1 MSSIKTVYQGE
12 IRRFRLDESKPFAD
26 LRAQFV
32 KLYKL
37 NEGCELLCKY
47 QDDESEWVTVTS
59 DVELIEAMRL
69 CSQAACLKLHVAVD
83 GAPQSAPAIAPTTAP
98 TAPKVVEEDKK
109 AKSAL
114 PPTPLPSS
122 PSQEALE
129 KKRMIKEKQQIRFAA
144 SASPQVQAMVQ
155 DLLHAN
161 RHMVDS
167 FATVTVENEDGEP
180 VALVDNNNEA
190 EGEEAATTNATGAAV
205 HHGVACDMCGVD
217 PIVGV
222 RFKCKTCHN
231 FDLCEAC
238 EAKEVYSTS
247 HVLLKIRSAIRRH
260 GRWFHGLRRHGHCHA
275 RGGDSQFKAEFVET
289 ADCKQDKSVKIN
301 GLLEQVWSVK
311 NVGEV
316 AWPEGCNLQFHNGR
330 LSFADRTKPVAI
342 PAARPN
348 ETVQIR
354 AVLTVTSEAPR
365 RRVAG
370 KFVMVTAEG
379 ARFGPL
385 LWACANIDNEAAI
398 NTKEAVVAVVEP
410 SPVSAAPAPS
420 PSPVPAPAS
429 AVPLKSEK
437 VEAKLLPVPANFP
450 YSAQLAELEG
460 IFGKTRR
467 EALLELLLTSKG
479 NIQQVAEW
487 MLSPGN
493 SAK

>member
-69 CSQAACLKLHVAVD
+69 CSQAVCLKLHVAVD
-83 GAPQSAPAIAPTTAP
+83 GAPQSAPAIAHTTAP

-155 DLLHAN
+155 DLLQAN

-205 HHGVACDMCGVD
+205 TTAWRVTCAESTRSLASGSSAKLATTLTC
-217 PIVGV
+217 V
-222 RFKCKTCHN
+222 RLVKPKKFIQLRMFC
-231 FDLCEAC
+231 
-238 EAKEVYSTS
+238 S
-247 HVLLKIRSAIRRH
+247 RSAQPFVDTDAGSMDCVDMVIVMLAAATPSSRRSLSKP
-260 GRWFHGLRRHGHCHA
+260 R
-275 RGGDSQFKAEFVET
+275 T
-289 ADCKQDKSVKIN
+289 AS
-301 GLLEQVWSVK
+301 
-311 NVGEV
+311 
-316 AWPEGCNLQFHNGR
+316 
-330 LSFADRTKPVAI
+330 
-342 PAARPN
+342 
-348 ETVQIR
+348 
-354 AVLTVTSEAPR
+354 
-365 RRVAG
+365 
-370 KFVMVTAEG
+370 
-379 ARFGPL
+379 
-385 LWACANIDNEAAI
+385 
-398 NTKEAVVAVVEP
+398 
-410 SPVSAAPAPS
+410 
-420 PSPVPAPAS
+420 
-429 AVPLKSEK
+429 
-437 VEAKLLPVPANFP
+437 
-450 YSAQLAELEG
+450 
-460 IFGKTRR
+460 KTRASR
-467 EALLELLLTSKG
+467 SMASWSKCG
-479 NIQQVAEW
+479 Q
-487 MLSPGN
+487 
-493 SAK
+493 